1 MKTKLL
7 KRLRNQAFENFD
19 FTCGKWGKKMDN

>member
-7 KRLRNQAFENFD
+7 KNLRNQAFENIYF
-19 FTCGKWGKKMDN
+19 FWKVERSVEN